1 MHFANIS
8 SNINCNFLLNI
19 TYFSPLKQIYSYII
33 KNLMQYYITYIAKK
47 DFFPTFYKAYTKVI
61 MLKNI
66 RAKFK
71 AIKLIL
77 FNLNIVIL

>member
-1 MHFANIS
+1 
-8 SNINCNFLLNI
+8 
-19 TYFSPLKQIYSYII
+19 
-33 KNLMQYYITYIAKK
+33 MQYYITYIAKK

-77 FNLNIVIL
+77 FNLNIIIL